1 MNTLSMNKA
10 QQGFTLIEL
19 MIVVAIIGIL
29 ASIAIPAYQTYTKKA
44 RYTEV
49 TLATAGVK
57 IAVEVCAQEHDGA
70 ATWDAA
76 QNPAISAAETGAVTP
91 TVTSVVVSG
100 AAANAATITA
110 TPVEVNGILATETY
124 TLVGTYASGK
134 MTWDDTTSAC
144 KASGIC

>member
-1 MNTLSMNKA
+1 MNKLV

-44 RYTEV
+44 RFTEV

-70 ATWDAA
+70 ALCDAA
-76 QNPAISAAETGAVTP
+76 QTPAINSAELGAVTP
-91 TVTSVVVSG
+91 TTVTSVTVSG
-100 AAANAATITA
+100 AADGGATITA
-110 TPVEVNGILATETY
+110 TPVAVNGILATDTY
-124 TLVGTYASGK
+124 ILVGTYANGK
-134 MTWDDTTSAC
+134 MTWDDTTSVC